1 MTLALI
7 IIGIVALVA
16 VGAVIWLLSRPS
28 APVTSDLSVISK
40 TLDLLMK
47 NTQSVQVDQK
57 IAKETDQTLRTE
69 LRSLSDTIAQLKTR
83 QEERQRSEN
92 EYNTAVQ
99 GSIKNIERLFRGSKS
114 KGAAGEN
121 LLREI
126 FKNFPPEWIVFDY
139 RIEGKPVEFGLKLAD
154 GRIMPMD
161 SKIVAL
167 DELTRL
173 ETETDEDM
181 RGRLIKKA
189 ELEVAKK
196 VKEVAGY
203 IHPPVTYDQAL
214 MLIPD
219 ALYSILIDAHQQAYS
234 RAVILLPY
242 SMALPYILAFRNLH
256 SRTLANYDEQ
266 QITGFLEDLDRIL
279 NEMETVLEN
288 QVSRGSTMITNAYSE
303 YKKLIGKVRG
313 RMTYLAEADKHPEL
327 TTGGRGEPR

>member
-1 MTLALI
+1 MTAALI
-7 IIGIVALVA
+7 VVGLIALVA
-16 VGAVIWLLSRPS
+16 VATVVWLLSRPTS
-28 APVTSDLSVISK
+28 PVTSDLSVISK

-57 IAKETDQTLRTE
+57 ISKEIDQTLRSEMRT
-69 LRSLSDTIAQLKTR
+69 LADTITQLKTR
-83 QEERQRSEN
+83 QEERQRAEN

-99 GSIKNIERLFRGSKS
+99 GSIKNIESLFRGSKS
-114 KGAAGEN
+114 KGVAGEN

-173 ETETDEDM
+173 ETETDEDV
-181 RGRLIKKA
+181 RQRLIKKA

-219 ALYSILIDAHQQAYS
+219 ALYSVLVDAHQQAYS

-266 QITGFLEDLDRIL
+266 QVTGFLEDLDRIL

-288 QVSRGSTMITNAYSE
+288 QVARGNTMITNAYSE
-303 YKKLIGKVRG
+303 YKRLVGKIRG

-327 TTGGRGEPR
+327 AAGKRDEPR

>member
-1 MTLALI
+1 MTTALI
-7 IIGIVALVA
+7 VIGLIALAAISMV
-16 VGAVIWLLSRPS
+16 VWLLSRPS
-28 APVTSDLSVISK
+28 APVNSDLSVISK

-57 IAKETDQTLRTE
+57 IAKEVDQTLRSE

-92 EYNTAVQ
+92 EYNAAVQ
-99 GSIKNIERLFRGSKS
+99 GSIKNIESLFRGSKS
-114 KGAAGEN
+114 KGIAGEN

-167 DELTRL
+167 DELARL
-173 ETETDEDM
+173 ETETDETV
-181 RGRLIKKA
+181 RQRLIKKA
-189 ELEVAKK
+189 ELEVTKK
-196 VKEVAGY
+196 VKEVASY
-203 IHPPVTYDQAL
+203 IHPPVTYDQAM

-219 ALYSILIDAHQQAYS
+219 ALYSVLIDAHQYAYS

-266 QITGFLEDLDRIL
+266 QVTGFLEDLDRIL

-313 RMTYLAEADKHPEL
+313 RMTYLAETDKQPQL
-327 TTGGRGEPR
+327 TGEKRGE

>member
-1 MTLALI
+1 MLTALI
-7 IIGIVALVA
+7 IVGLIALIAIGVMV
-16 VGAVIWLLSRPS
+16 WLLTRPA
-28 APVTSDLSVISK
+28 APVNADITVISK

-57 IAKETDQTLRTE
+57 IAKEIDQTMRTE
-69 LRSLSDTIAQLKTR
+69 LRSLGDTIAQLKTR
-83 QEERQRSEN
+83 QEERQRAEN

-99 GSIKNIERLFRGSKS
+99 GSIKNIESLFRGSKS

-126 FKNFPPEWIVFDY
+126 FKNFPAEWIVFDY

-167 DELTRL
+167 EEITRL
-173 ETETDEDM
+173 ETETDENV
-181 RGRLIKKA
+181 RQRLIKKA

-196 VKEVAGY
+196 VKEVAAY

-279 NEMETVLEN
+279 NEMEIVLEN

-313 RMTYLAEADKHPEL
+313 RMTYLAEVDKHPQL
-327 TTGGRGEPR
+327 TKGGRGE